1 MADYSVD
8 YNDQRFKAV
17 ETEKQNKL
25 SEANSMYNNM
35 IANTDNR
42 YNEMIQASKN
52 YANEQTKNQQARTDF
67 AIDEINQQKDQT
79 KKDYTREQ
87 MGAYTDWQKQSNQY
101 GANAEKLASSGLTN
115 SGYSESSQVSMYNT
129 YQNRIMQAKE
139 SYNQAVQNYN
149 NKITEA
155 RLSNNEALAQIAY
168 NALQSQLQL
177 ALEGFQYKNGLL
189 QQQLSTQMSIDS
201 DYYGRYQNVLAQ
213 INHENQFK
221 YQQERDRIADQ
232 QWQKQYNLQLA
243 NSRKS
248 SGGSSK
254 SSKKSS
260 SSSSSNQQVNTEQ
273 KATPTPKEIIDN
285 IKMLQGPGLTNNI
298 KDGISGKTFSSMD
311 ALLNYYGYASTSK

>member
-25 SEANSMYNNM
+25 NEANLMYNNM

-177 ALEGFQYKNGLL
+177 ALEGFQYKNSLL

-232 QWQKQYNLQLA
+232 QWLKQYNLQLA

>member
-25 SEANSMYNNM
+25 NEANSMYNNM

>member
-25 SEANSMYNNM
+25 NEANSMYNNM

-177 ALEGFQYKNGLL
+177 ALEGFQYKNSLL

-254 SSKKSS
+254 SSKKASS
-260 SSSSSNQQVNTEQ
+260 TSSSNQQVNTEQ

>member
-25 SEANSMYNNM
+25 NEANSMYNNM

-260 SSSSSNQQVNTEQ
+260 SSGSSNQQVNTEQ

>member
-25 SEANSMYNNM
+25 NEANSMYNNM

-248 SGGSSK
+248 SGSSSK

>member
-25 SEANSMYNNM
+25 NEANSMYNNM

-260 SSSSSNQQVNTEQ
+260 SSGSSNQQVNTEQ

-285 IKMLQGPGLTNNI
+285 IKMLQGPGLTHHI

>member
-25 SEANSMYNNM
+25 NEANSMYNNM

-139 SYNQAVQNYN
+139 SYNQAIQNYN

-177 ALEGFQYKNGLL
+177 ALEGFQYKNSLL

-260 SSSSSNQQVNTEQ
+260 SSGSLNQQVNTEQ

>member
-25 SEANSMYNNM
+25 NEANSMYNNM

-260 SSSSSNQQVNTEQ
+260 
-273 KATPTPKEIIDN
+273 
-285 IKMLQGPGLTNNI
+285 GLLCYI
-298 KDGISGKTFSSMD
+298 
-311 ALLNYYGYASTSK
+311 

>member
-25 SEANSMYNNM
+25 NEANSMYNNM

-101 GANAEKLASSGLTN
+101 GANAEKLASSGLIN

-168 NALQSQLQL
+168 NALQNQLQL

-201 DYYGRYQNVLAQ
+201 EYYGRYQNVLAQ

-248 SGGSSK
+248 SSGS
-254 SSKKSS
+254 SSKKSNS
-260 SSSSSNQQVNTEQ
+260 SGSSGQQVNTEQ

-285 IKMLQGPGLTNNI
+285 VKMLQGPGLTNNI

>member
-25 SEANSMYNNM
+25 NEANSMYNNM

-177 ALEGFQYKNGLL
+177 ALEGFQYKNSLL

-260 SSSSSNQQVNTEQ
+260 SSGSSNQQVNTEQ

>member
-25 SEANSMYNNM
+25 NEANSMYNNM

-177 ALEGFQYKNGLL
+177 ALEGFQYKNSLL

-260 SSSSSNQQVNTEQ
+260 SSGSSNQQVNTEQ
-273 KATPTPKEIIDN
+273 KATPSAKEVIDN
-285 IKMLQGPGLTNNI
+285 VKVIQGPGLTNNI

>member
-25 SEANSMYNNM
+25 NEANSMYNNM

-52 YANEQTKNQQARTDF
+52 YANEQIKNQQARTDF

-248 SGGSSK
+248 SSGS

-260 SSSSSNQQVNTEQ
+260 STSSSNQQVNTEQ

-298 KDGISGKTFSSMD
+298 KDGISGKTFSSID

>member
-25 SEANSMYNNM
+25 NEANSMYNNM

-177 ALEGFQYKNGLL
+177 ALEGFQYKNSLL